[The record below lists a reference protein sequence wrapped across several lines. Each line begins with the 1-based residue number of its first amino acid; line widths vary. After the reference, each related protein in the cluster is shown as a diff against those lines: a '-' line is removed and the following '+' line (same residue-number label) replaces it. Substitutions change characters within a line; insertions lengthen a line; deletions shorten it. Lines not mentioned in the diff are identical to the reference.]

1 MDKKTKYILKT
12 CRWSI
17 PMNVVIW
24 IAVVILIKLGIP
36 SPSSTWVLVIM
47 CIISTALEA
56 IGVKSVAKEYDD
68 EQNKK

>member
-1 MDKKTKYILKT
+1 MSKKTKYILKT

-17 PMNVVIW
+17 PMNVAIW

-36 SPSSTWVLVIM
+36 NTSSTWVLVIM
-47 CIISTALEA
+47 CIISTILEA

-68 EQNKK
+68 RNKK

>member
-17 PMNVVIW
+17 PLNVVIW

-36 SPSSTWVLVIM
+36 NATSTWVLVCM
-47 CIISTALEA
+47 CIISTTLEA
-56 IGVKSVAKEYDD
+56 IGVKAIGKEYDD
-68 EQNKK
+68 THDKK